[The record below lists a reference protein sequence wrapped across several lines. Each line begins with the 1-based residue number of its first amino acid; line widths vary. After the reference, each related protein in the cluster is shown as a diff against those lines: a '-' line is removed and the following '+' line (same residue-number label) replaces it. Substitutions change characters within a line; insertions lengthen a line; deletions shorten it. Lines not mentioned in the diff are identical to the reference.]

1 MAAVSFIFQHSLI
14 LSEESIKNSL
24 LPVSYQPTTNKQNPG
39 SASMQLQDSLR
50 RTKIVATIGPATN
63 SPKVLKA
70 LIEAGATTLRLN
82 FSHGSHT
89 EHQRCVR
96 LIRQTAFELNQPV
109 GILQD
114 LQGPKIRL
122 GQFET
127 GSVVVSKGDRFTLTS
142 RSVVGNEKISCV
154 TYDLL
159 AEEVPC
165 GSTIL
170 LDDGRIEMRVEQVD
184 RPAKELHCRVTV
196 GGTLSNNKG
205 VNFPGVYLSIKA
217 LTDKDREDLM
227 FGLDQG
233 VDWVALSFVRN
244 PQDVLEIKD
253 LISSAGKQVPV
264 IAKIEKHEA
273 IEQMEAIL
281 ALCDGVMVAR
291 GDLGV
296 ELPAEDVPILQKRLI
311 ATANRLGIP
320 VITATQM
327 LDSMVHSPRPT
338 RAEVSDV
345 ANAILDGTDAVMLS
359 NETAVG
365 KYPVEAVATMARIAT
380 RTEQEKALAS
390 IHANV
395 KNPSRSVPNAISKAV
410 SQIAEQLGA
419 AAIMTLTKTGSTA
432 RNVSKF
438 RPQIPIL
445 AVTPHVDV
453 ARRLQLVWGVKPL
466 LVLDL
471 PSAGQTFQAA
481 INVAQEKQLL
491 AQGDLVVM
499 SAGTLQGIAGSTDL
513 IKVDVV
519 TAVLGHGVGLGQG
532 SVSGRARVA
541 YNGMDVGNFN
551 PGEILVAPRTSADFV
566 EAIRKAAGIVTEE
579 ESLTSHAAVI
589 GLRLGIPVIV
599 GVKQATEVI
608 RDGAILTLDLHRG
621 LVYSG
626 ALRGG

>member
-1 MAAVSFIFQHSLI
+1 
-14 LSEESIKNSL
+14 
-24 LPVSYQPTTNKQNPG
+24 
-39 SASMQLQDSLR
+39 MQLQNSLR
-50 RTKIVATIGPATN
+50 RTKIVATIGPAT
-63 SPKVLKA
+63 SRPDVLKA
-70 LIEAGATTLRLN
+70 LIKAGATTLRLN
-82 FSHGSHT
+82 FSHGTH
-89 EHQRCVR
+89 EDHQRSIR

-122 GQFET
+122 GKFEE
-127 GSVVVSKGDRFTLTS
+127 GPIVLNKGDRYTLTS
-142 RSVVGNEKISCV
+142 EFMLGNQEMSCV
-154 TYDLL
+154 TYEPL
-159 AEEVPC
+159 ADEVPA
-165 GSTIL
+165 GATIL
-170 LDDGRIEMRVEQVD
+170 LDDGKVEMYVEEVD
-184 RPAKELHCRVTV
+184 KVKRALHCRVV
-196 GGTLSNNKG
+196 VAGTLSNNKG

-217 LTDKDREDLM
+217 MTDKDRQDLM

-244 PQDVLEIKD
+244 PQDVLEIKE
-253 LISSAGKQVPV
+253 LIASAGKQVPV

-281 ALCDGVMVAR
+281 SLCDGVMVAR

-338 RAEVSDV
+338 RAEISDV

-365 KYPVEAVATMARIAT
+365 KYAVEAVETMARIAVRIEREQISRKTEDT
-380 RTEQEKALAS
+380 RRS
-390 IHANV
+390 I
-395 KNPSRSVPNAISKAV
+395 PNAISQAV
-410 SQIAEQLGA
+410 GQIAEQLQA
-419 AAIMTLTKTGSTA
+419 SAIMTLTKTGATA

-438 RPQIPIL
+438 RPFTPIL
-445 AVTPHVDV
+445 AITPHVDV
-453 ARRLQLVWGVKPL
+453 ARQLQLVWGVKPL

-471 PSAGQTFQAA
+471 PSTGQTFQAA

-491 AQGDLVVM
+491 AEGNLVVM
-499 SAGTLQGIAGSTDL
+499 TAGTLQGVPGSTDL
-513 IKVDVV
+513 IKVEVV
-519 TAVLGHGVGLGQG
+519 TAVLGQGIGIGQG
-532 SVSGRARVA
+532 SVSGLARVA
-541 YNGMDVGNFN
+541 HNAMDVGNFN
-551 PGEILVAPRTSADFV
+551 PGEILVASSTNADYV
-566 EAIRKAAGIVTEE
+566 EAIRKAAGIITEE

-589 GLRLGIPVIV
+589 GLRLGVPVIV
-599 GVKQATEVI
+599 GVKNATQII
-608 RDGAILTLDLHRG
+608 RDGAILTLDTHRG

-626 ALRGG
+626 AIGASPANGVLMV